1 MKYCIRIRIEISK
14 DEILKSQIRDFW
26 PRQYINGNQTLQL
39 SQVLNDL
46 TLKIKDPEVKRK
58 IMVIEKKEIILT
70 LKFYSSRIKY
80 SAWCHI
86 LISFI
91 SLTSSSQ

>member
-1 MKYCIRIRIEISK
+1 MKNCIRIRIEISK

-26 PRQYINGNQTLQL
+26 PRQYINGNQTLL
-39 SQVLNDL
+39 LPQVLNDL
-46 TLKIKDPEVKRK
+46 TLYMKNPEVERK
-58 IMVIEKKEIILT
+58 IIVIVKKEIMLT

-86 LISFI
+86 LISFT